1 VALFIKAERLAQAI
15 ADLTRAR
22 GKAALFDFLVVKR
35 TLAIKGATAVPITET
50 EPSFIKA
57 LDELGACGTYG
68 DRPVKPDDKFYLNP
82 FVTRE
87 KGRQG
92 YRQKRY
98 RSNGTNTTIG
108 GTHWR
113 TVIVLSNE
121 EPRKASLAQDYLDHL
136 EPLLLK
142 GGKDGAKP
150 SITSIAVWYFRGQ
163 DVEPLLGAQAKTSA
177 EILRGLTTEFKSRL
191 SLTAEEVVHLFRTQ
205 LDISDLADG
214 GDSVL
219 TDMPPNPLEY
229 LPGESKAEP
238 IVAREDVGSCSL
250 DLVMALAAKN
260 FVILT
265 GPSGTGKSRSALRLA
280 ESIQHAYAEKVNGA
294 TFELV
299 TVGPD
304 WTSPKKLLGYRT
316 PFGKLRELHDG
327 TKTNESYEIT
337 STVRL
342 LLRASHPDVAEVP
355 HFLIFD
361 EMNLSHVERYFA
373 PFLSLMEAANV
384 LDEKGGVTLIDD
396 QDVSLIAELLKA
408 EDGESAECRAAEALL
423 ADGRSLTIPSN
434 LFFIGT
440 VNVDETT
447 YMFSPKVLDR
457 AHVIE
462 LESQKPSIYLLGE
475 AAKAG
480 EEISVQQA
488 LELLQS
494 SILDREEQL
503 NEFANPAQIMDRVKE
518 LGFTDQDIK
527 LIVRATA
534 RALDGC
540 YELLLPVGFPF
551 GYRIAKEVFA
561 YLRVWIA
568 ASKLRGTENT
578 ATMKLWPQA
587 LDRAVLQKVLPKLHG
602 NKRTL
607 GDSLRATAAFLSG
620 RHMNSA
626 DPARY
631 SIGIN
636 TSVAIKEDESLA
648 LGETPQM
655 KLSATKLLAMH
666 DRLVATGYVS
676 FVS

>member
-1 VALFIKAERLAQAI
+1 MATYLSAGRIARAI
-15 ADLTRAR
+15 ASLSGSRA
-22 GKAALFDFLVVKR
+22 KAALFDFLVVKR
-35 TLAIKGATAVPITET
+35 TLVIKGAAAVAITET
-50 EPSFIKA
+50 EPNFIKA
-57 LDELGACGTYG
+57 LDEFGACGEYKG
-68 DRPVKPDDKFYLNP
+68 QAVKPDEAFYLNP

-98 RSNGTNTTIG
+98 RSNGTNSTIG

-113 TVIVLSNE
+113 SVIALSNDD
-121 EPRKASLAQDYLDHL
+121 PRKASLAPEYLEHL

-142 GGKDGAKP
+142 AGKEENKP
-150 SITSIAVWYFRGQ
+150 NLTEVAVWYFRGH
-163 DVEPLLGAQAKTSA
+163 DVEALVGAAAAVKERLEALTQQFRT
-177 EILRGLTTEFKSRL
+177 RVGLTNDEIARL
-191 SLTAEEVVHLFRTQ
+191 FTTGIH
-205 LDISDLADG
+205 ADG
-214 GDSVL
+214 DAFAAA
-219 TDMPPNPLEY
+219 PPNPLDY
-229 LPGESKAEP
+229 LPGEPEPEP
-238 IVAREDVGSCSL
+238 IVAVEDVGSCSL
-250 DLVMALAAKN
+250 DFVMALAAKN

-280 ESIQHAYAEKVNGA
+280 ESIQHAYADKVNGA
-294 TFELV
+294 MFELV

-304 WTSPKKLLGYRT
+304 WTSPKRLLGYHT
-316 PFGKLRELHDG
+316 PFGKLRHLSDG
-327 TKTNESYEIT
+327 TDTNESYEIT
-337 STVRL
+337 NIVRL

-384 LDEKGGVTLIDD
+384 LDEKAGVALIDE
-396 QDVSLIAELLKA
+396 QDVALIADLLKA
-408 EDGESAECRAAEALL
+408 ENSESAEARAAEALIV
-423 ADGRSLTIPSN
+423 DGRSFTIPSN
-434 LFFIGT
+434 LFFVGT

-462 LESQKPSIYLLGE
+462 LESQKPSTYLLGE

-488 LELLQS
+488 LELLQE
-494 SILDREEQL
+494 SIEDREEQR
-503 NEFANPAQIMDRVKE
+503 NEFPNPAQILDRVKD
-518 LGFTDQDIK
+518 LGFTDGEIAVIK
-527 LIVRATA
+527 RGTA

-540 YELLLPVGFPF
+540 YQLLLPVGFPF
-551 GYRIAKEVFA
+551 GYRIPKEVFA

-568 ASKLRGTENT
+568 ASILRGTAKET
-578 ATMKLWPQA
+578 VMQRWPEA
-587 LDRAVLQKVLPKLHG
+587 LDRAVLQKVLPKIHG

-607 GDSLRATAAFLSG
+607 GDSLRATAAFLGGS
-620 RHMNSA
+620 HTNSA

-631 SIGIN
+631 TLGIN
-636 TSVAIKEDESLA
+636 TTIAIAEQDALA
-648 LGETPQM
+648 LGVTPQM
-655 KLSATKLLAMH
+655 KLSAGKLRAMH
-666 DRLVATGYVS
+666 DRLAATGYVS

>member
-1 VALFIKAERLAQAI
+1 MPIYLSAQRIAQAI
-15 ADLTRAR
+15 ANLSGSRA
-22 GKAALFDFLVVKR
+22 KAALFDFLVVKR
-35 TLAIKGATAVPITET
+35 TFAIKDAAAVAITER
-50 EPSFIKA
+50 EPNFIEA
-57 LDELGACGTYG
+57 LDEFGACGEFNG
-68 DRPVKPDDKFYLNP
+68 QPVKPDTAFYLNP

-87 KGRQG
+87 RGRQG

-113 TVIVLSNE
+113 PVIALSTDD
-121 EPRKASLAQDYLDHL
+121 PRRASLAPDYLQHA
-136 EPLLLK
+136 ESLLLK
-142 GGKDGAKP
+142 AGKAEDKP
-150 SITSIAVWYFRGQ
+150 NLVEVAVWYFRGQ
-163 DVEPLLGAQAKTSA
+163 DIEPNVGNAQTPAQRLEAVTR
-177 EILRGLTTEFKSRL
+177 EFRTRVGLTDDEAAALFTLSVDPQTPEEAFTE
-191 SLTAEEVVHLFRTQ
+191 A
-205 LDISDLADG
+205 
-214 GDSVL
+214 
-219 TDMPPNPLEY
+219 PPNPLAY
-229 LPGESKAEP
+229 LPGEPEPEP
-238 IVAREDVGSCSL
+238 IVAVEDVGSCSL

-280 ESIQHAYAEKVNGA
+280 ESIQHAYADKVNGA

-304 WTSPKKLLGYRT
+304 WTSPKRLLGYRT
-316 PFGKLRELHDG
+316 PFGKLRQLEDG
-327 TKTNESYEIT
+327 SETNESYEIT
-337 STVRL
+337 NVVRL

-384 LDEKGGVTLIDD
+384 LDERAGVALIDE
-396 QDVSLIAELLKA
+396 QDLAIIAELLKS
-408 EDGESAECRAAEALL
+408 EDSESAEARAAQALI
-423 ADGRSLTIPSN
+423 ADGRSFTIPSN
-434 LFFIGT
+434 LFFVGT

-462 LESQKPSIYLLGE
+462 LESQKPSTYLLGE
-475 AAKAG
+475 TAKAG
-480 EEISVQQA
+480 EEITVQQA
-488 LELLQS
+488 LELLQE
-494 SILDREEQL
+494 SIEDREEQR
-503 NEFANPAQIMDRVKE
+503 NEFANPAQILDRAGE
-518 LGFTDQDIK
+518 LGFTDEEIASIK
-527 LIVRATA
+527 RTTA

-551 GYRIAKEVFA
+551 GYRIPKEVFS

-568 ASKLRGTENT
+568 AAILRG
-578 ATMKLWPQA
+578 ATKESFLEHWPDA
-587 LDRAVLQKVLPKLHG
+587 LDRAILQKVLPKIHG

-607 GDSLRATAAFLSG
+607 GDSLRATAAFLAG
-620 RHMNSA
+620 NHGGSA

-631 SIGIN
+631 TLGIN
-636 TSVAIKEDESLA
+636 TILSIAEADALA
-648 LGETPQM
+648 LGVDRPMPLATR
-655 KLSATKLLAMH
+655 KLRAMH

>member
-1 VALFIKAERLAQAI
+1 MATYLSAHRIAEAVARLSGS
-15 ADLTRAR
+15 RA
-22 GKAALFDFLVVKR
+22 KAALLDFLVVKR
-35 TLAIKGATAVPITET
+35 TFVIKGAAAVPITET
-50 EPSFIKA
+50 EPTFIKA
-57 LDELGACGTYG
+57 LDEFGACGEYKG
-68 DRPVKPDDKFYLNP
+68 RLVKPDTAFYLNP

-98 RSNGTNTTIG
+98 RSNGTNSTIG

-113 TVIVLSNE
+113 TVIALSDDD
-121 EPRKASLAQDYLDHL
+121 PRKASLAPEYPAHL

-142 GGKDGAKP
+142 GGKEEQNP
-150 SITSIAVWYFRGQ
+150 NLTEVAVWYFRGQ
-163 DVEPLLGAQAKTSA
+163 DIEPVVGNATTAERKLQALTQ
-177 EILRGLTTEFKSRL
+177 ELRTRVGLTNDEVARL
-191 SLTAEEVVHLFRTQ
+191 FTTGVIAAADDAFVAE
-205 LDISDLADG
+205 
-214 GDSVL
+214 
-219 TDMPPNPLEY
+219 PPNPIAY
-229 LPGESKAEP
+229 LPGEAEPEP
-238 IVAREDVGSCSL
+238 IVAVGDVGSCSL
-250 DLVMALAAKN
+250 DLVIALAAKN

-304 WTSPKKLLGYRT
+304 WTSPKRLLGYRT
-316 PFGKLRELHDG
+316 PFGKLRKLEDE
-327 TKTNESYEIT
+327 TETNESYEIT
-337 STVRL
+337 NTVRL

-384 LDEKGGVTLIDD
+384 LDEKAGVTLIDE
-396 QDVSLIAELLKA
+396 QDVALIAELLKA
-408 EDGESAECRAAEALL
+408 ENSESAEARAAEALVV
-423 ADGRSLTIPSN
+423 DGRSFTIPSN
-434 LFFIGT
+434 LFFVGT

-462 LESQKPSIYLLGE
+462 LESQKPSSYLLGE
-475 AAKAG
+475 AVTKAG

-488 LELLQS
+488 LELLQA
-494 SILDREEQL
+494 SIEDREEQR
-503 NEFANPAQIMDRVKE
+503 NEFPNPAQILDRITD
-518 LGFTDQDIK
+518 LGFTDAEIAAIK
-527 LIVRATA
+527 QATA

-540 YELLLPVGFPF
+540 YQLLLPVGFPF
-551 GYRIAKEVFA
+551 GYRIPKEVFA
-561 YLRVWIA
+561 YLRAWMA
-568 ASKLRGTENT
+568 AAMLRGTAKE
-578 ATMKLWPQA
+578 AILQQWPDA
-587 LDRAVLQKVLPKLHG
+587 LDRAVLQKVLPKIHG

-607 GDSLRATAAFLSG
+607 GDSLRATAAFLAG
-620 RHMNSA
+620 GHAASA

-631 SIGIN
+631 TLGIN
-636 TSVAIKEDESLA
+636 TTVAVAEADA
-648 LGETPQM
+648 LTLDANPQM
-655 KLSATKLLAMH
+655 KFSIAKLRAMH
-666 DRLVATGYVS
+666 DRLIATGYVS

>member
-1 VALFIKAERLAQAI
+1 MPIYLSAQRIAQAI
-15 ADLTRAR
+15 ASVSGSRA
-22 GKAALFDFLVVKR
+22 KAALFDFLVVKR
-35 TLAIKGATAVPITET
+35 TFAIRGAAAVAITET
-50 EPSFIKA
+50 EPTFIEA
-57 LDELGACGTYG
+57 LDEMGACGEYNG
-68 DRPVKPDDKFYLNP
+68 QPVKPDTAFYLNP

-87 KGRQG
+87 RARQG

-113 TVIVLSNE
+113 PVIALSTDD
-121 EPRKASLAQDYLDHL
+121 PRRASLAPDYLQHV
-136 EPLLLK
+136 ESLLLK
-142 GGKDGAKP
+142 AGKAEDKP
-150 SITSIAVWYFRGQ
+150 NLVEVAVWYFRGQ
-163 DVEPLLGAQAKTSA
+163 DIEPVVGTNPTPAQKLEAVTR
-177 EILRGLTTEFKSRL
+177 EFRTRVGLTDD
-191 SLTAEEVVHLFRTQ
+191 EVAALFTQ
-205 LDISDLADG
+205 RVNPQTPEDAF
-214 GDSVL
+214 
-219 TDMPPNPLEY
+219 TDAPANPLQY
-229 LPGESKAEP
+229 LPGEPEPEP
-238 IVAREDVGSCSL
+238 IVAVEDVGSCSL

-280 ESIQHAYAEKVNGA
+280 ESIQHSFADKVNGA

-304 WTSPKKLLGYRT
+304 WTSPKRLLGYRT
-316 PFGKLRELHDG
+316 PFGKLRRLEDG
-327 TKTNESYEIT
+327 SETNESYEIT
-337 STVRL
+337 SVVRL

-384 LDEKGGVTLIDD
+384 LDERAGVALIDE
-396 QDVSLIAELLKA
+396 QDLAIIAELLKN
-408 EDGESAECRAAEALL
+408 EDSESAEARAAQALI
-423 ADGRSLTIPSN
+423 ADGRSFTIPSN
-434 LFFIGT
+434 VFFVGT

-462 LESQKPSIYLLGE
+462 LESQKPSTYLLGE

-480 EEISVQQA
+480 EEITVQQA
-488 LELLQS
+488 LELLQE
-494 SILDREEQL
+494 SIEDREEQR
-503 NEFANPAQIMDRVKE
+503 NEFANPAQILDRVKE
-518 LGFTDQDIK
+518 LGFTDEEIERIK
-527 LIVRATA
+527 RTTA

-551 GYRIAKEVFA
+551 GYRIPKEVFG

-568 ASKLRGTENT
+568 AAILRGTTKESI
-578 ATMKLWPQA
+578 LEHWPDA
-587 LDRAVLQKVLPKLHG
+587 LDRAILQKVLPKIHG
-602 NKRTL
+602 NKRTI
-607 GDSLRATAAFLSG
+607 GDSLRATAAFLAGNHGGST
-620 RHMNSA
+620 

-631 SIGIN
+631 TLGIN
-636 TSVAIKEDESLA
+636 TVLSIAEADALA
-648 LGETPQM
+648 LGVDHPMPRATR
-655 KLSATKLLAMH
+655 KLRAMH